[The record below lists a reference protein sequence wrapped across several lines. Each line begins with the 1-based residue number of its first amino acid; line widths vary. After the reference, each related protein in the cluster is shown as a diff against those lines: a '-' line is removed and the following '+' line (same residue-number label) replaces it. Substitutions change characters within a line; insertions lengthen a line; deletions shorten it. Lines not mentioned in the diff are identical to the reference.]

1 MEGELT
7 GRSGWLLLPSL
18 KLPKRAQE
26 AGHKEEGGM
35 LMHSRAQPPPI
46 ESLYIENLGKN
57 IINLEQVQRGQ
68 LKCSGS
74 QKDICKKKLQI
85 RGSTKRD

>member
-1 MEGELT
+1 MLT
-7 GRSGWLLLPSL
+7 
-18 KLPKRAQE
+18 
-26 AGHKEEGGM
+26 
-35 LMHSRAQPPPI
+35 HSRAHPPPI
-46 ESLYIENLGKN
+46 ESLYIENLRKN

-85 RGSTKRD
+85 RGSTKRDYNLRTVDSENRNVERIYQTH